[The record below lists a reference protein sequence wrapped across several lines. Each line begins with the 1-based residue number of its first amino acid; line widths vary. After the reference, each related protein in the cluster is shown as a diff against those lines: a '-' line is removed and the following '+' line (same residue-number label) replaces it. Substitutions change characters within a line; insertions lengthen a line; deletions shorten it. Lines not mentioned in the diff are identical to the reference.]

1 MNFEFHNPT
10 HLIFGA
16 GTLSQL
22 GQVASKFGKKA
33 VADGS
38 DLEARA
44 QVQWASIV
52 ALNGWVNSGT
62 NYTPPV
68 HMIEHAL
75 SAHHDITHGA
85 GLAVVNPAYMRFIA
99 KARPQRLAQKAD
111 IITVLASAL

>member
-1 MNFEFHNPT
+1 MMCTKKHSKEESMNFEFHNPT

-44 QVQWASIV
+44 RC
-52 ALNGWVNSGT
+52 SGRRSS
-62 NYTPPV
+62 P
-68 HMIEHAL
+68 
-75 SAHHDITHGA
+75 
-85 GLAVVNPAYMRFIA
+85 
-99 KARPQRLAQKAD
+99 
-111 IITVLASAL
+111 

>member
-1 MNFEFHNPT
+1 M
-10 HLIFGA
+10 
-16 GTLSQL
+16 
-22 GQVASKFGKKA
+22 
-33 VADGS
+33 
-38 DLEARA
+38 
-44 QVQWASIV
+44 QWASIV

-99 KARPQRLAQKAD
+99 KARPSACTKGRYHHGTGVRPVAV
-111 IITVLASAL
+111 TASAAH